1 MMDEGFTPL
10 GSEAFAPLQFQF
22 FTRLFKWQTRVI
34 PYAETRDVFVGHFCD
49 LCRTMRYEENKN
61 EIAKRPFQVIR

>member
-10 GSEAFAPLQFQF
+10 GSAPFYPRQFQV

-34 PYAETRDVFVGHFCD
+34 HTHNPVGVFVGRFATFVGQRIMR
-49 LCRTMRYEENKN
+49 RTKN
-61 EIAKRPFQVIR
+61 EN

>member
-34 PYAETRDVFVGHFCD
+34 HTPKPVDVFVGRFATFVGQ
-49 LCRTMRYEENKN
+49 RIYEENK
-61 EIAKRPFQVIR
+61 K